1 MSERDYDLIRRM
13 IEKPNQNNT
22 ELMNKRLK
30 SFRKSNDFIQKF
42 ITKMDRFELK
52 LADYIMANAYYA
64 EDSPLEYTFSI
75 SDFFFFFGIS
85 DSGNNYENIK
95 SAIRKMRAKAEW
107 AKCPDGSGDE
117 VLVGMISKAII
128 SKRKGTVHLWL
139 DEDMRRF
146 VFEAKKAWEE
156 KGIPYSKFLL
166 LYMLPLKSRYA
177 RLLYELLKS
186 WETGGERWF
195 TISQLQEYLGSNYDR
210 YPDFRRYALDIAVDQ
225 INQYTD
231 IGVTYE
237 PIKEGRS
244 YKYIMFYIR
253 TKSNKELLE
262 VKYSNQKELDG
273 QMSFDD
279 YKTGE

>member
-75 SDFFFFFGIS
+75 SDFCKVAGIS

-107 AKCPDGSGDE
+107 TKCPDGSGDE

-262 VKYSNQKELDG
+262 VKYSNQRELDG

-279 YKTGE
+279 YKKGE

>member
-75 SDFFFFFGIS
+75 SDFCKVAGIS

-117 VLVGMISKAII
+117 VLGGMISKAII

-279 YKTGE
+279 YKKGE

>member
-75 SDFFFFFGIS
+75 SDFCKVAGIS

-279 YKTGE
+279 YKKGE

>member
-75 SDFFFFFGIS
+75 SDFCKVAGIS

-253 TKSNKELLE
+253 TKSNKELL
-262 VKYSNQKELDG
+262 
-273 QMSFDD
+273 
-279 YKTGE
+279 